1 MFYRLEAHKRALE
14 SGENEMLGILQEK
27 EVALT
32 TLEQQCRKL
41 GMQEEQLE
49 GKVEQLQDDTA
60 LYRELL
66 QVGYLCST
74 KMCQVQSWPTM
85 CKLLLPWQYHI
96 HTRMLG
102 RSEATWCVPEPL
114 ATMHQPFDTYFH
126 Y

>member
-14 SGENEMLGILQEK
+14 SGENEMLGILREK

-66 QVGYLCST
+66 QVSYL
-74 KMCQVQSWPTM
+74 
-85 CKLLLPWQYHI
+85 
-96 HTRMLG
+96 
-102 RSEATWCVPEPL
+102 
-114 ATMHQPFDTYFH
+114 
-126 Y
+126 